1 MAKNGDD
8 ETLKMTNNVL
18 KTQDITIFP
27 STLDSQRHLVVHVQK
42 FKKLTQASYQVVLT
56 YIVRWR

>member
-18 KTQDITIFP
+18 KTQDITTFAL
-27 STLDSQRHLVVHVQK
+27 TLDCQRHLVAHEQK
-42 FKKLTQASYQVVLT
+42 REQLTQASYQVVLT
-56 YIVRWR
+56 YNIRWR